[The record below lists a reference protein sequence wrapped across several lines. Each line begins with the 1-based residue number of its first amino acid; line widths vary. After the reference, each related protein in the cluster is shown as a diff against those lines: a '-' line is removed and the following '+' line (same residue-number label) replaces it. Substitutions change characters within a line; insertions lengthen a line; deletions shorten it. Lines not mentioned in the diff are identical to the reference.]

1 MSADLGGEP
10 LKLIRLSLAL
20 SVLLAA
26 ACDSGEAGKS
36 GNNGTDGKPG
46 EPGTEGTT
54 PEATKAA
61 MTVNHITPRAGL
73 LDRTLE
79 VVISFDG
86 PRADLAKAKLDFGDG
101 VEVEDS
107 KVVNGTIVATLL
119 IAPDAKLGAHDVKVT
134 LSAGDPIVATK
145 AFHVAVPIDA
155 KVGAGKAEQGGLVRI
170 DVTNKDKVWFDT
182 ENFLLLPMVDQKT
195 PSLVPL
201 ANQGFTATDGSVVLL
216 GDPLAK
222 TGAIGFLGINNPNDP
237 DSVSYLSDLSAA
249 NITAR
254 SPEALVAGT
263 PLEKIFASEL
273 ETGFYSADFAPQAA
287 NEGLLVDVLATV
299 PEGSTAKPMILA
311 YPASGAVADL
321 LDQKV
326 EDPGFPMFGIPA
338 TQAHVT
344 YPVAAATKGFFI
356 VMDADLGHGPSTK
369 VSLNYTT
376 IRAQIFKE
384 KTTVAHDTAETGQ
397 SMGSLPGF
405 TTTIP
410 GRILTGELS
419 AAGENDFYKFTGLSA
434 SNPTDMQLSL
444 TSDADV
450 LVRVDTVPTFDSENL
465 LEVVQ
470 TGRAGSGFTASMKGA
485 TRYIQVTALPDGSKQ
500 TGKYTLGM
508 KRIASP
514 TN

>member
-1 MSADLGGEP
+1 

-20 SVLLAA
+20 TAALVA
-26 ACDSGEAGKS
+26 ACSGAPGQS
-36 GNNGTDGKPG
+36 GQNGTDGKPG
-46 EPGTEGTT
+46 EPGAEGKT

-79 VVISFDG
+79 VVVSFDG
-86 PRADLAKAKLDFGDG
+86 PRVDLAKVKLDFGDG
-101 VEVEDS
+101 VEVLDS
-107 KVVNGTIVATLL
+107 KVVNGSIVAQLG
-119 IAPDAKLGAHDVKVT
+119 IAPDAKLGAHDVTVK
-134 LSAGDPIVATK
+134 LAAGDPIVATK

-155 KVGAGKAEQGGLVRI
+155 KVGAGKAEQGGLVRV
-170 DVTNKDKVWFDT
+170 DVTNRDKVWFDT
-182 ENFLLLPMVDQKT
+182 ENFLLLPLVDQKT

-201 ANQGFTATDGSVVLL
+201 ANQGFTATDGSVILL

-222 TGAIGFLGINNPNDP
+222 TGSLGFLGINNPSDP
-237 DSVSYLSDLSAA
+237 DSVSYLSDLNAA
-249 NITAR
+249 NVSAR
-254 SPEALVAGT
+254 TPLSLVAGT
-263 PLEKIFASEL
+263 PLEKIFANEL
-273 ETGFYSADFAPQAA
+273 ETGFYSADIAAPQAT
-287 NEGLLVDVLATV
+287 NEGYLVDVLATV

-311 YPASGAVADL
+311 YPASGSVSDL

-344 YPVAAATKGFFI
+344 YPVTGATKAFF
-356 VMDADLGHGPSTK
+356 VVLDAELAHGATTK
-369 VSLNYTT
+369 VSLGYST

-384 KTTVAHDTAETGQ
+384 KTVAHDTAETGQ
-397 SMGSLPGF
+397 SIGSLPGM
-405 TTTIP
+405 TVTIP
-410 GRILTGELS
+410 GRIITGEL
-419 AAGENDFYKFTGLSA
+419 AANGENDFYKITGLSA

-444 TSDADV
+444 DSDADV

-470 TGRAGSGFTASMKGA
+470 GGRAGSGFTAAMVGA

>member
-1 MSADLGGEP
+1 M
-10 LKLIRLSLAL
+10 KLIRLSLAL
-20 SVLLAA
+20 TALLAA
-26 ACDSGEAGKS
+26 ACSGAPGKS
-36 GNNGTDGKPG
+36 GQNGTDGKPG
-46 EPGTEGTT
+46 EPGAEGQT

-61 MTVNHITPRAGL
+61 MTVNHVMPRAGL
-73 LDRTLE
+73 LDRALE

-86 PRADLAKAKLDFGDG
+86 PRTDLSKAELDFGDG
-101 VEVEDS
+101 IEVVDS
-107 KVVNGTIVATLL
+107 KVVNGAIVAELQ
-119 IAPDAKLGAHDVKVT
+119 IAPDAKLGAHDVTVK
-134 LSAGDPIVATK
+134 LGAGDPIVAVK
-145 AFHVAVPIDA
+145 GFHVAVPISA
-155 KVGAGKAEQGGLVRI
+155 KVGGGKAEQGGLVRV

-222 TGAIGFLGINNPNDP
+222 TGKLGFLGINNPQDP
-237 DSVSYLSDLSAA
+237 DSVSYLSELDAVDV
-249 NITAR
+249 TAR
-254 SPEALVAGT
+254 TPEALVAGT

-273 ETGFYSADFAPQAA
+273 ETGFYVADFAPQATS
-287 NEGLLVDVLATV
+287 EGLLVDVLATV
-299 PEGSTAKPMILA
+299 PQGSTAKPMILA

-338 TQAHVT
+338 TQAHVV
-344 YPVAAATKGFFI
+344 YPVASAAKGFF
-356 VMDADLGHGPSTK
+356 VVLDAELGHGPSTK
-369 VSLNYTT
+369 VSLSYSTV
-376 IRAQIFKE
+376 RAQIFKE
-384 KTTVAHDTAETGQ
+384 KTVAHDTAETGQ
-397 SMGSLPGF
+397 NLGSLPGF
-405 TTTIP
+405 TTTVP
-410 GRILTGELS
+410 GRIITGELAS
-419 AAGENDFYKFTGLSA
+419 SGENDFYKLTGLSA
-434 SNPTDMQLSL
+434 VNPTDMQLSL

-470 TGRAGSGFTASMKGA
+470 GGRAGSGFTAAMTGN
-485 TRYIQVTALPDGSKQ
+485 TRYIQVAALPDGSKQ

>member
-1 MSADLGGEP
+1 M
-10 LKLIRLSLAL
+10 KLIRLSLAL
-20 SVLLAA
+20 CAVLAA
-26 ACDSGEAGKS
+26 ACGSGEPGKS
-36 GNNGTDGKPG
+36 GASGTDGKPG

-61 MTVNHITPRAGL
+61 MTVNHIMPRAGL

-101 VEVEDS
+101 IEVVDS
-107 KVVNGTIVATLL
+107 KVVNGTIVVELT

-134 LSAGDPIVATK
+134 LGAGDPIVATK
-145 AFHVAVPIDA
+145 GFHVAVPIEA
-155 KVGAGKAEQGGLVRI
+155 KAGAGKAEQGGLVRV

-195 PSLVPL
+195 ASLVPL

-222 TGAIGFLGINNPNDP
+222 TGGLGFLGINNPNDP
-237 DSVSYLSDLSAA
+237 DSVSFLSEMNAVTVAA
-249 NITAR
+249 RT
-254 SPEALVAGT
+254 PESLVAGT

-273 ETGFYSADFAPQAA
+273 ETGFYVADFAPAA
-287 NEGLLVDVLATV
+287 TAEGVLVDVVATV

-311 YPASGAVADL
+311 YPASGSISDL

-344 YPVAAATKGFFI
+344 YPVAAATKGFF
-356 VMDADLGHGPSTK
+356 VVLDADLGHGPSTK
-369 VSLNYTT
+369 VSLSYST

-397 SMGSLPGF
+397 NMGSLPGF
-405 TTTIP
+405 TTSIP

-419 AAGENDFYKFTGLSA
+419 ATGENDFYKFTGLSQA
-434 SNPTDMQLSL
+434 NPTDMQLSL

-470 TGRAGSGFTASMKGA
+470 GGRAGSGFTASMTGA
-485 TRYIQVTALPDGSKQ
+485 TRYIQVTALPDGSKK

>member
-1 MSADLGGEP
+1 

-20 SVLLAA
+20 SAVLAA
-26 ACDSGEAGKS
+26 ACSSGQPGKS
-36 GNNGTDGKPG
+36 GANGSDGQPG

-73 LDRTLE
+73 LDRALE

-101 VEVEDS
+101 IEVVDS
-107 KVVNGTIVATLL
+107 KVVNGTIVVELQ

-134 LSAGDPIVATK
+134 LGAGDPIVATK
-145 AFHVAVPIDA
+145 GFHVAVPIEA
-155 KVGAGKAEQGGLVRI
+155 KVGAGKAEQGGLVRV
-170 DVTNKDKVWFDT
+170 DVTNRDKVWFDT

-222 TGAIGFLGINNPNDP
+222 TGSLGFLGINNPNDP
-237 DSVSYLSDLSAA
+237 DSISFLSEMNAVTVAA
-249 NITAR
+249 RT
-254 SPEALVAGT
+254 PEVLAAGT
-263 PLEKIFASEL
+263 PLEKIFSKEL
-273 ETGFYSADFAPQAA
+273 ETGFYVADFAPPAA
-287 NEGLLVDVLATV
+287 SEGLLVDVIATV

-311 YPASGAVADL
+311 YPASGTVADL

-344 YPVAAATKGFFI
+344 YPVAAATKGFF
-356 VMDADLGHGPSTK
+356 VVLDADLGHGPSTK
-369 VSLNYTT
+369 VSLSYST

-397 SMGSLPGF
+397 NMGSLPGF

-434 SNPTDMQLSL
+434 VNPTDMQLSVQ
-444 TSDADV
+444 SDADV
-450 LVRVDTVPTFDSENL
+450 LVRVDTLPTFDSENL

-470 TGRAGSGFTASMKGA
+470 GGRAGSGFTASMTGA
-485 TRYIQVTALPDGSKQ
+485 TRYIQVTALPDGTKQ